1 MQNLKQFQRYERELQ
16 TPVGHHKL
24 LRVPPVRK
32 GLPMVR
38 IISAL
43 ILAAT
48 AACVSAAE
56 PLELVGNPPDRHVVV
71 KGDTLWGISGKFL
84 KKPWRWPEIWRMNKD
99 QIKNPHLIYP
109 GDIVWLDMSD
119 GSPRLRLG
127 KPVNSRVQPQVYAT
141 PVDQVIPSIPPN
153 VIEPFISQPLIV
165 EAGIEKTSARIV
177 ATQEERIVLGSGD
190 TAYAS
195 GIPDASVERW
205 HVFRPGQPLKDPET
219 GEILAHEAFFLG
231 NARLTRPGEP
241 ATLRITQAKEEINRG
256 DWLQAAP
263 PPNIISYV
271 PRPPETKV
279 DARIMTI
286 YGGVSEGGANSV
298 VTINKGSNDG
308 IEVGHVLAFYRKRV
322 ALHLDDDVK
331 RQSITIPDERYAL
344 AFVFRTFDR
353 VSYALVI
360 DASKSVIIGDAV
372 GNP

>member
-1 MQNLKQFQRYERELQ
+1 MQNLKQFQRYEREMQ
-16 TPVGHHKL
+16 TPVGQHKL

-48 AACVSAAE
+48 AVCASAAG
-56 PLELVGNPPDRHVVV
+56 PLELVSNPPDRHVVV
-71 KGDTLWGISGKFL
+71 KGDTLWDISGKFL

-119 GSPRLRLG
+119 GNPRLRLG
-127 KPVNSRVQPQVYAT
+127 KPVNNRLQPKAYAT
-141 PVDQVIPSIPPN
+141 PVDQMIPSIPPN

-190 TAYAS
+190 IAYAS
-195 GIPDASVERW
+195 GIPDASVEKW
-205 HVFRPGQPLKDPET
+205 HVFRPGLPLKDPET
-219 GEILAHEAFFLG
+219 GEVLAHEAFFLG
-231 NARLTRPGEP
+231 DARLTRPGEP

-256 DWLQAAP
+256 DWLKAAP
-263 PPNIISYV
+263 PPTIIAYV
-271 PRPPETKV
+271 PRQPEQKIN
-279 DARIMTI
+279 ARIMSI

-298 VTINKGSNDG
+298 VTLNKGADDG
-308 IEVGHVLAFYRKRV
+308 VEVGHVVAFYRKRV
-322 ALHLDDDVK
+322 AVHLDDDIK
-331 RQSITIPDERYAL
+331 REAINIPDERYAL

-360 DASKSVIIGDAV
+360 DASKSVVIGDV
-372 GNP
+372 VSNP